1 MNSSFK
7 ILSLFVFISLLAG
20 CLSIPGKN
28 WPQFRGYNSSGV
40 ASEKSKPPVEF
51 NDKTM
56 LWKISFFEGQ
66 SSPCIWGNNIFMTG
80 YTEDGKQ
87 LKMCCINRING
98 TMKWEEN
105 FAAAGFEDL
114 DFVSNPATATPA
126 ADGKK
131 VYFYFENYGILCY
144 DFKGNLKWKVPLPE
158 PELRHEMGTS
168 LAVTG
173 DVVILNCFGDL
184 KDPRLLALNKY
195 DGSVAWVY
203 SLPEKEDYQGDSY
216 ATPVTFKDQVI
227 IFTSKEVAGYNLR
240 TGQQVWNFIIDIKD
254 IVCTPVIENDILYT
268 AAYST
273 DSLKPGIKAIKLGG
287 MGDISSTHL
296 VWSNTKLPSHI
307 SSPILYNNHYY
318 VIRDGGMMYCFN
330 AQYGTLIYQEQLET
344 TGPYYS
350 SPVAANGR
358 IYFISRSGIITVID
372 AGDRL
377 NVISKTEMGIEI
389 TATPAIVDNVF
400 YIRTPDSLYAFGE

>member
-1 MNSSFK
+1 
-7 ILSLFVFISLLAG
+7 
-20 CLSIPGKN
+20 
-28 WPQFRGYNSSGV
+28 
-40 ASEKSKPPVEF
+40 
-51 NDKTM
+51 
-56 LWKISFFEGQ
+56 
-66 SSPCIWGNNIFMTG
+66 
-80 YTEDGKQ
+80 
-87 LKMCCINRING
+87 
-98 TMKWEEN
+98 
-105 FAAAGFEDL
+105 
-114 DFVSNPATATPA
+114 
-126 ADGKK
+126 
-131 VYFYFENYGILCY
+131 
-144 DFKGNLKWKVPLPE
+144 
-158 PELRHEMGTS
+158 MGTS

-203 SLPEKEDYQGDSY
+203 SMPEKEGYQGDSY

-296 VWSNTKLPSHI
+296 VWSNTILPSHI